1 MVDVQLLSD
10 YQRVIVNNW
19 DDHRNIL
26 GLNEVRKPTI
36 TNHAIVRVQPKK
48 CGRDQGNPME
58 KKTGRHQQ
66 RTDLLWGGYLVVPVM
81 EISIVEPMG
90 IAWNCGV
97 SLKY

>member
-58 KKTGRHQQ
+58 KKRDVTNKE
-66 RTDLLWGGYLVVPVM
+66 P
-81 EISIVEPMG
+81 ISFGAGTWLCQSWRYPSWSRWELRG
-90 IAWNCGV
+90 TAV
-97 SLKY
+97 SR